1 MIVYRTGDRRPG
13 IVFILKRDGS
23 AINLSG
29 ATSVF
34 ARVRPVDSS
43 LTSFKNELSQV
54 TDGSDGQ
61 YLLAFTTGQL
71 ATAGEY
77 EGELEI
83 LWSAGV
89 TETAPVLFYISV
101 KTGFAEVV

>member
-1 MIVYRTGDRRPG
+1 MIVYRTDDRRPG
-13 IVFILKRDGS
+13 IVFTLKRDGT
-23 AINLSG
+23 AIDLSG
-29 ATSVF
+29 ATSVS

-61 YLLAFTTGQL
+61 FLLAFTASQL

-83 LWSAGV
+83 LWSAGI
-89 TETAPVLFYISV
+89 TETAPGLFYISV